1 MTAGAPAVMSSI
13 HLGCKRTK
21 GRIERV
27 YFPAKAS
34 HFKEPSWKLYP
45 VFTSLPNNIGKNDL
59 SVGTVAAPD
68 QSVVLLKE
76 EEGSQQ
82 LSLPQSGYV
91 LSQSLY

>member
-1 MTAGAPAVMSSI
+1 MTAGAPAVMSST

-45 VFTSLPNNIGKNDL
+45 VFTSLPNNIGKKNDL
-59 SVGTVAAPD
+59 SVRTVAAPD

-76 EEGSQQ
+76 EEGSC
-82 LSLPQSGYV
+82 
-91 LSQSLY
+91 LYQKVYMC